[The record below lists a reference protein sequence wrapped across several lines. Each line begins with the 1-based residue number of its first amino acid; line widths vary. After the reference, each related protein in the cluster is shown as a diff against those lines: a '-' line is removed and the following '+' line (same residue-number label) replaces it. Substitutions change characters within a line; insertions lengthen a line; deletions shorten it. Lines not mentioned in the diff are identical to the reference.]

1 MDEMKKRI
9 IKTIKENNRLNF
21 VYLKDL
27 ARFVKKHI
35 DNSFKISTAYK
46 CDALTLAEDYLTEET
61 LEEFFELEGFGLVKK
76 DLNYALNASDK
87 TVQELIDSKQISLL
101 CVKKLSGLRF
111 TVNAYIYSI
120 PDMLSLEEK
129 GLIKH
134 KKRKNMEEL

>member
-1 MDEMKKRI
+1 MEEMKKRI
-9 IKTIKENNRLNF
+9 VKTIKENNRLNL

-46 CDALTLAEDYLTEET
+46 CDALKLAEDYLTEET
-61 LEEFFELEGFGLVKK
+61 LETFFELEGFGLVKK

-101 CVKKLSGLRF
+101 CEKNIGASRF
-111 TVNAYIYSI
+111 TITAYIYSI
-120 PDMLSLEEK
+120 ADMLSLEEK